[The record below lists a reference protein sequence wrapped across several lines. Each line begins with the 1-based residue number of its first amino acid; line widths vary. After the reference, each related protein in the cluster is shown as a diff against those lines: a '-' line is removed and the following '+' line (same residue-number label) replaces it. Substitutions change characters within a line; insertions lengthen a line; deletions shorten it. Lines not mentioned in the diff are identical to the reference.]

1 MLNWYFTDG
10 ALVRAVERD
19 GVVWLAALDLAQI
32 LGMPDG
38 AQLARKVASED
49 RSLVNG
55 LLILRDATALRLVAR
70 SYNERAPELLDFL
83 VEQLRNQARVAR
95 FPVLASDTLVSTRQ
109 LATAMG
115 RERVTL
121 AFDEHLRSVV
131 RDLNALLPDELVMI
145 EEGLGETWYDP
156 NVVWAMF
163 GLLAEPGQAL
173 DDLIAGKVEG
183 LSREAI
189 EQRIQDLAEQRAQE
203 RMSRGK

>member
-70 SYNERAPELLDFL
+70 SYNERAPALLDFL